1 MHDIADILE
10 ILQNAK
16 QQVISDL
23 KELEHVIAPKYKNIS
38 AFVTS
43 AVFDETLSAI
53 QDQEDEVCRSVR
65 DIGSK
70 MRDKV
75 SKLKGESEIANK
87 EKQSLAAKSEMELN
101 GIIQNS
107 KSVLESA
114 DTKGIM
120 SYESQNI
127 KLRYGLKE
135 MGLSFPNFQPGLI
148 NEEQLQSV
156 FGKFELQRIY
166 ASNRAPNSQ
175 KMMKT
180 PVILNTIQSPLEDS
194 SRLWKILCYGAENI
208 WTSGN
213 DSQLYQI
220 NRSGAVLK
228 NIKTANSVLALSI
241 DSDQN
246 IVFIVSW
253 PDTKVYKYESNTVKT
268 LLELSDWCPRGL
280 CYTMN
285 GDLLVSM
292 RSLDEKQSRIVSYSR
307 NRETQNDIIGGSL
320 FSVDSK
326 KLLRLSENGN
336 GDICVADFTGKAVL
350 VVYAFGEL
358 RFKYTGNRATYKKN
372 TSFEPYDIVNNGNF
386 NILISDHSNMI
397 IHIIDCDGTFIRY
410 IEYPCTGGISID
422 TGHNLVVG
430 EFSTGKI
437 RIIKYLE

>member
-1 MHDIADILE
+1 M
-10 ILQNAK
+10 
-16 QQVISDL
+16 
-23 KELEHVIAPKYKNIS
+23 
-38 AFVTS
+38 
-43 AVFDETLSAI
+43 
-53 QDQEDEVCRSVR
+53 
-65 DIGSK
+65 
-70 MRDKV
+70 
-75 SKLKGESEIANK
+75 
-87 EKQSLAAKSEMELN
+87 
-101 GIIQNS
+101 
-107 KSVLESA
+107 
-114 DTKGIM
+114 
-120 SYESQNI
+120 
-127 KLRYGLKE
+127 
-135 MGLSFPNFQPGLI
+135 
-148 NEEQLQSV
+148 
-156 FGKFELQRIY
+156 
-166 ASNRAPNSQ
+166 
-175 KMMKT
+175 
-180 PVILNTIQSPLEDS
+180 
-194 SRLWKILCYGAENI
+194 
-208 WTSGN
+208 
-213 DSQLYQI
+213 
-220 NRSGAVLK
+220 K

-268 LLELSDWCPRGL
+268 LLEQSDWCPRGL

-285 GDLLVSM
+285 GDLLVSR

-307 NRETQNDIIGGSL
+307 NRETQIDIIGDSL

-437 RIIKYLE
+437 RIIKYRE